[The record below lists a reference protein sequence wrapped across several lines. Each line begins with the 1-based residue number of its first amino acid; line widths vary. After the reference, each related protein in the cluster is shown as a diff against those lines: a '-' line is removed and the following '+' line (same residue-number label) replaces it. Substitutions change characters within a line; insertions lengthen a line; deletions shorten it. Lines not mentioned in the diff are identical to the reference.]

1 MNILEAVREILTNF
15 PRIAEVCNAVHIDF
29 TDAEPASFG
38 LSSVDDRLIAEDVL
52 GNQRR
57 QHTFLLYAAFS
68 GINDF
73 ERMENST
80 ALLDLYYYLA
90 AQPEIPITDGTLTK
104 LSGGSGM
111 LYDVPEGNAAQGVQ
125 YQMQILAEYERSA
138 SA

>member
-1 MNILEAVREILTNF
+1 MNILEAVREILTDF
-15 PRIAEVCNAVHIDF
+15 PRIAEVCNSVHIDF
-29 TDAEPASFG
+29 TGIEPASFG
-38 LSSVDDRLIAEDVL
+38 LSSVDDRLISEDVL

-57 QHTFLLYAAFS
+57 QHTFLLYASFS

-80 ALLDLYYYLA
+80 ALLDLNYYLA
-90 AQPEIPITDGTLTK
+90 EQPEIPITGGTLTK

-138 SA
+138 S